1 MLSRKI
7 NLPVFLGILIILTAA
22 CSKKVSQTS
31 AHRGAIIYP
40 TPPDT
45 ARVQFLT
52 AFSSS
57 ENTIGKQSAFSRFI
71 FGESSVRPIK
81 KPYGIAIH
89 SGKIYICDTGLGI
102 LEIVDFQKNTFDYF
116 DPQGEGKLKLPLNC
130 FVDNDGKLYVA
141 DGLRM
146 QVVVFDAEG
155 KYITALGEADKYKP
169 TDVFVT
175 SDKIWVANIKN
186 NKIHVY
192 SKATNELLYTFPQ
205 SEQGQPDFLY
215 SPANL
220 FVTADKVYVSD
231 IGDFK
236 IKVYDHTGKFI
247 SSVGSNGTNAGQFV
261 RPKGIAVDREENLYV
276 VDASFENTQIF
287 NKEGKIL
294 MFFGGP
300 YKGPGDMW
308 LPAKVVLDYDN
319 LKFFEKYVDPAYK
332 LNYLILVSNQY
343 GPDKINVYGSIS
355 PKEKPRK

>member
-1 MLSRKI
+1 MSRRNITLPVLIGLLVLIAAGCSKNLSRS
-7 NLPVFLGILIILTAA
+7 T
-22 CSKKVSQTS
+22 
-31 AHRGAIIYP
+31 AHRSAIIYP

-57 ENTIGKQSAFSRFI
+57 ENTIGKQTAFSRFI
-71 FGESSVRPIK
+71 FGESPVRPIK

-89 SGKIYICDTGLGI
+89 SGKIYICDSGLGL
-102 LEIVDFQKNTFDYF
+102 LEVIDLRKNTFEYF

-130 FVDNDGKLYVA
+130 FVDKDGKLYIA

-146 QVVVFDAEG
+146 QVVIFDADG
-155 KYITALGEADKYKP
+155 KYLSAFGEAEKYKP

-175 SDKIWVANIKN
+175 DDKIWVANIKN

-192 SKATNELLYTFPQ
+192 SKATNQLLYTFPQ

-220 FVTADKVYVSD
+220 YVTSDKVYVSD

-236 IKVYDHTGKFI
+236 IKIYDHNGKFI
-247 SSVGSNGTNAGQFV
+247 SAVGSNGTNAGQFV
-261 RPKGIAVDREENLYV
+261 RPKGIAVDKEENLFV
-276 VDASFENTQIF
+276 VDAGFENTQIF
-287 NKEGKIL
+287 NKDGKIL

-308 LPAKVVLDYDN
+308 LPAKVIIDYDN
-319 LKFFEKYVDPAYK
+319 LELFEKYVDPAYK
-332 LNYLILVSNQY
+332 LNYLVFVSNQF
-343 GPDKINVYGSIS
+343 GPDKINVYASIRQ
-355 PKEKPRK
+355 KEKPLK